1 MMPEAYK
8 NCEGGVGSPG
18 TFSTLYH
25 SRRLH
30 NLSDCRDVEVIVR
43 IKRGYL
49 KCEETNVVY
58 GAELGQAVSVVSGKI
73 RAGITSVLLDLGQLI
88 ATPVYRQ

>member
-1 MMPEAYK
+1 M
-8 NCEGGVGSPG
+8 
-18 TFSTLYH
+18 
-25 SRRLH
+25 
-30 NLSDCRDVEVIVR
+30 R

-73 RAGITSVLLDLGQLI
+73 RGGITSVLLDLGQLI